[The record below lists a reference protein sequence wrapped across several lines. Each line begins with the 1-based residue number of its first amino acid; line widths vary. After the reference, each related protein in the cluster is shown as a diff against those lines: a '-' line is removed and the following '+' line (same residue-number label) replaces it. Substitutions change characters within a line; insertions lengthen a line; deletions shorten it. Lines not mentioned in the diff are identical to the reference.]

1 MQQHDLTQVP
11 IVDLACPD
19 GPIVAMIGKPA
30 LFGACVQMGLAQ
42 PRTIH
47 QMAVERVTLGHL
59 IRLFQLSDKQL
70 SRISKVG
77 ETAIQRIRQVQA
89 YVADGEVRVCEND
102 MIEAINA

>member
-1 MQQHDLTQVP
+1 MQQYDLTQVP
-11 IVDLACPD
+11 IIDLSCPD
-19 GPIVAMIGKPA
+19 GPIVSMIGKPA
-30 LFGACVQMGLAQ
+30 LFGACAEMGLSQ

-70 SRISKVG
+70 SRLSKVG

-89 YVADGEVRVCEND
+89 YLANGELCVGKND
-102 MIEAINA
+102 TIEAITA